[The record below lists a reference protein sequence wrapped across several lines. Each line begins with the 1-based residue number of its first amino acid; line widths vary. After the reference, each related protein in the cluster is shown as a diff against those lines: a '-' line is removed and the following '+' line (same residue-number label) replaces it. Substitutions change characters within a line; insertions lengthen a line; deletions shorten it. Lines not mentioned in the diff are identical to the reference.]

1 MRKSLFVG
9 ALLGA
14 IALTS
19 CNTEHES
26 RQTVPFSMLNYTVT
40 SSGEAYSLGTST
52 FVLNYTSPNESKLMI
67 EGLDF
72 VGANTKV
79 YDFKNLTL
87 KGYSDRLT
95 LESNN
100 ATVPMP
106 SSLKATMIG
115 YNFSNVS
122 YQFSIDGN
130 SVFGISAQHYFF
142 SSTVVMNGN
151 TGEQVKK
158 TDEANYNRYFWRIQ
172 SKDVNTPKRTLN
184 LYIEAAAFMD
194 GMPSINMVFK
204 DVNFS
209 VHNGAIVFSKDELI
223 PEKVNSA
230 NLDSTV
236 PQERFKITD
245 LNGSVPAG
253 GEGMV
258 SFVCNYENKDGVVVP
273 FRVQSVLKN
282 YTKTDSSTTTPK
294 N

>member
-52 FVLNYTSPNESKLMI
+52 FVLNYTSPTESKLMI

-142 SSTVVMNGN
+142 SSTVVMNGS

-158 TDEANYNRYFWRIQ
+158 TDDANYNRYFWRIQ

-209 VHNGAIVFSKDELI
+209 VHNGAIVFSK
-223 PEKVNSA
+223 
-230 NLDSTV
+230 
-236 PQERFKITD
+236 ERFKITD
-245 LNGSVPAG
+245 LSGTVPAG

-258 SFVCNYENKDGVVVP
+258 SFVCNYENKDGVVIP